1 MNRLEIIHL
10 RLAGA
15 TPSGLVADIQRAIA
29 EGGAGTTARIYRHAT
44 LTGDLSI
51 HLHLGQ
57 GEGPQLSTL
66 GTHIARALEEF
77 GMVEHT
83 GWVAAVPHRAVPH
96 RG

>member
-57 GEGPQLSTL
+57 GGRRSRTGVNSGAGGPAPGL
-66 GTHIARALEEF
+66 
-77 GMVEHT
+77 
-83 GWVAAVPHRAVPH
+83 AAVPHR
-96 RG
+96 G